1 MHMAPEDCFATFVL
15 CYFAFSFVVLEHVCK
30 KKKVECL
37 QMFENYGFRKH
48 QCVWSWQN
56 RFKLRY
62 FWETHSKTNLKP
74 DSAGFSC
81 VFQQGWLLQD
91 TGSNVALANLQ
102 RISAISNSHLE
113 WMSKLGHIQTTLSFI
128 KHQTKNI
135 HWTDH
140 HTYNL
145 KCTSSSLG
153 ELDNTGN

>member
-37 QMFENYGFRKH
+37 QMFENYRFRKH

-81 VFQQGWLLQD
+81 VFQKGWLLQD
-91 TGSNVALANLQ
+91 TGSNS
-102 RISAISNSHLE
+102 ISKSTKDFSYKQISSRMDVQAGTHSDNAQFH
-113 WMSKLGHIQTTLSFI
+113 K
-128 KHQTKNI
+128 
-135 HWTDH
+135 
-140 HTYNL
+140 
-145 KCTSSSLG
+145 TS
-153 ELDNTGN
+153 N